1 MTTTLAR
8 AIEYGYGVTDSDI
21 RLIGNVDAKR
31 ILVLGAGELL
41 SPITLSQAG
50 AHVIVVD
57 PSAERLSMTQK
68 LATEYE
74 TRVEFHGGEFADLA
88 FLRAD
93 SIDTVFSSLVLDE
106 IEDLDRVIRQ
116 SQRVLRTNG
125 SMIVSFEHPLARMV
139 ERDDVPAAPGV
150 LPLGTSRI
158 TRSFFDTSD
167 YETLRNGQQ
176 VTVYPRSI
184 SHIHE
189 LFMRH
194 GFKIDSICEPIPENT
209 NEPVVMV
216 PPVVVFR
223 ARKEGL

>member
-1 MTTTLAR
+1 MTATLAR

-21 RLIGNVDAKR
+21 HLIGNVESKR
-31 ILVLGAGELL
+31 ILVLGAGDLL

-57 PSAERLSMTQK
+57 PSAERIFMTEKSASQ
-68 LATEYE
+68 YE
-74 TRVEFHGGEFADLA
+74 TRVELHQGAFADLA

-93 SIDTVFSSLVLDE
+93 SIDIVFSPLVLDE
-106 IEDLDRVIRQ
+106 IENLDRVIRQ
-116 SQRVLRTNG
+116 CQRVLRSNA
-125 SMIVSFEHPLARMV
+125 SMIISLEHPLARMI
-139 ERDDVPAAPGV
+139 EHEDVVSVANMQQIRTP
-150 LPLGTSRI
+150 RI
-158 TRSFFDTSD
+158 TRSFFDESD
-167 YETLRNGQQ
+167 YETMRNGQQ

-194 GFKIDSICEPIPENT
+194 GFKIDSICEPFPEINT
-209 NEPVVMV
+209 RDTMV
-216 PPVVVFR
+216 PPAVIFR